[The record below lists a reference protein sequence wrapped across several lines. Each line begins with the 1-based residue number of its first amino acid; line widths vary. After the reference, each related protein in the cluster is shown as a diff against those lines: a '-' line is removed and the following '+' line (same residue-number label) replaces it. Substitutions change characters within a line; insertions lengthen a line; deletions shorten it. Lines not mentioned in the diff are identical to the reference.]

1 MAGFAEDL
9 KRIPMSQG
17 LGATLTR
24 AADYAQAQGHGEV
37 ALEHLLLALTEDD
50 DAAQVLA
57 ASHVNL
63 ALLKADVSS
72 FLGGLDVRLD
82 GAELAKIS
90 LAVDLKRI
98 LEAAAAAASQG
109 RRREINGAI
118 VLAAIV
124 GDGRSSAA
132 HMLRA
137 QGLTFEE
144 AIKALQRALAAQ
156 PPPAAPVAAPPL
168 PVQALAPASAA
179 VVLPDATGQGGDR
192 THAKPDAEDILAT
205 ARARVQTR
213 AAPGLPPLPPRVI
226 PAPVDVVAAVAPVV
240 VPIVSPEPEAEPVVV
255 REPAQPDESTLR
267 RGSGTASAE
276 PAAWPPDVRRSDAPD
291 FDALQRQIEQ
301 ARLEDEDAERANAA
315 ADAAAYEAAPDVP
328 DYHSAPYAE
337 PPDYQMP
344 PPPPLPPVMPPPLMP
359 SSAGPRVPSS
369 AGSRWPAPVAPAWRD
384 QPEPPMVHQ
393 HSGLAPPPLP
403 VPALQPVL
411 SEFAPPSLSPSPSSP
426 PPTEW
431 GVADGPPVWSEP
443 NDYRSGAENGPP
455 PFDPSVHPIH
465 PADGPPAEQVYDHN
479 AFDPGFATEPPPV
492 SSTVSWP
499 RDQVMDA
506 PSYGSDQGREMGY
519 SDTAVAAPDHY
530 QPDWPHRE
538 QVPPTW
544 VEPPLQADT
553 YSDGGPGGYVPVP
566 ARAAEAAVGPAIP
579 RGARRRK
586 ADRAAAGQ
594 MGQSIPRRMRAHVA
608 SNVDVALGRAE
619 MASLLEGLCE
629 HGGRDVALASLSVKL
644 RAPDG
649 RFLIDPVS
657 PETQWLP
664 DESGPLEGGFS
675 SWRWTVTPLKPGRR
689 RLQLAVWA
697 RTASAE
703 GTAVVTPLPD
713 QTIEVRVGRNFA
725 RGFARLLTWAVLIGT
740 GWLAATYGGAI
751 YGPVMGEVMKLLK

>member
-24 AADYAQAQGHGEV
+24 AADYAQAQAHHEV

-63 ALLKADVSS
+63 ALLKADVSLY
-72 FLGGLDVRLD
+72 LGGLDVRQD
-82 GAELAKIS
+82 GANVAKIS
-90 LAVDLKRI
+90 LAGDLKRI

-156 PPPAAPVAAPPL
+156 PPSAAPAPAA
-168 PVQALAPASAA
+168 AA
-179 VVLPDATGQGGDR
+179 VVLPHAMGQGEDYA
-192 THAKPDAEDILAT
+192 HSKPDAEDILAT

-213 AAPGLPPLPPRVI
+213 AAPGLPPLPPRVE
-226 PAPVDVVAAVAPVV
+226 PVPVAVPVPVV
-240 VPIVSPEPEAEPVVV
+240 VPAAVAAAVDPVAVPIVLPAHEAEPIVA
-255 REPAQPDESTLR
+255 REPVQRGAS
-267 RGSGTASAE
+267 RGSTSVSGEA
-276 PAAWPPDVRRSDAPD
+276 AAWPPDVRRSDAPD
-291 FDALQRQIEQ
+291 FEAIQQQIEQ
-301 ARLEDEDAERANAA
+301 ARLDDEAAERATAE

-328 DYHSAPYAE
+328 DYQSAVYAE
-337 PPDYQMP
+337 PPEYQMPPSPP
-344 PPPPLPPVMPPPLMP
+344 PPPPLPPPLMP
-359 SSAGPRVPSS
+359 SSAGPRVQQT

-384 QPEPPMVHQ
+384 QPEPPIAYQ
-393 HSGLAPPPLP
+393 HSGFAPPPLP
-403 VPALQPVL
+403 APSLPPVPP
-411 SEFAPPSLSPSPSSP
+411 EFAPPAP
-426 PPTEW
+426 PPNDW
-431 GVADGPPVWSEP
+431 GAADVVPGWSEHG
-443 NDYRSGAENGPP
+443 DYREGADLGPP
-455 PFDPSVHPIH
+455 PFHPSLHPNDPAGRLGV
-465 PADGPPAEQVYDHN
+465 EQVYDHS
-479 AFDPGFATEPPPV
+479 AFDPSFAPVPPPV
-492 SSTVSWP
+492 PPPMSWP
-499 RDQVMDA
+499 HDQVMDA
-506 PSYGSDQGREMGY
+506 PTYGPDQGRETGY
-519 SDTAVAAPDHY
+519 SAPVNAAPEDYH
-530 QPDWPHRE
+530 PDWPHRE
-538 QVPPTW
+538 QAPPPW
-544 VEPPLQADT
+544 VEPSLQADT
-553 YSDGGPGGYVPVP
+553 YHDGGPGGYVPVP
-566 ARAAEAAVGPAIP
+566 ANSPEAAVASVVP

-594 MGQSIPRRMRAHVA
+594 MGESIPRRMRAHVA
-608 SNVDVALGRAE
+608 SNVDVRLGRAE

-629 HGGRDVALASLSVKL
+629 ESGRDVALASLSVKL

-664 DESGPLEGGFS
+664 DESGQMEGGFS
-675 SWRWTVTPLKPGRR
+675 SWRWTVTPLKSGRR

-697 RTASAE
+697 RTASVD

-725 RGFARLLTWAVLIGT
+725 RGVARLSMWAALIGV
-740 GWLAATYGGAI
+740 GWLSATYGAAI
-751 YGPVMGEVMKLLK
+751 YGPVMAEVMMFLK